1 MAINIPVP
9 VRPYARSTNDE
20 GVPLAALSSIIGTL
34 VERYRHM
41 ETVST
46 ASSGTTCIQ
55 IGYKPL
61 TNAANYRVFITSSA
75 GAVKLDGSIEGLTW
89 QGLQH
94 ASVGA
99 TLVQNAQPTQT
110 GHTLTNPD
118 IAISP
123 AVLVGRTDTNFILF
137 QGVSLAVGDIIEIF
151 STEFTGGEITERLL
165 RQTSGAPHRVRLKG
179 LFATVPTTPPTLGYD
194 GSYATGITGT
204 NWVELDEQFPN
215 NDLVG
220 GTVYNLFADATYNPL
235 AARWLLSNI
244 YIFSPEGGVNVQYS
258 TTDSGPWH
266 EAQAADDRW
275 RRWRDSLLLWHVE
288 PLNELDDGWQY
299 LANFVWDGGSDPD
312 PGVYTEWTKALTIP
326 VEFSEW
332 KFLHMELE
340 WSSTSGSEF
349 IIVPCNILKSGPVG
363 TSGFSEGVG
372 RVMHFRRNNQGASYD
387 DSKYDAT
394 RRSTGSILGFRYQ
407 FLHSTDEGSHQASQI
422 RIHITGSAVIAT
434 LRFFV
439 GR

>member
-9 VRPYARSTNDE
+9 VKGYARNVNED
-20 GVPLAALSSIIGTL
+20 GVPLSALESVIGTL
-34 VERYRHM
+34 VERYRHR

-46 ASSGTTCIQ
+46 ASTATPCVR
-55 IGYKPL
+55 IGYKPI
-61 TNAANYRVFITSSA
+61 TNATRYRVFITSSA
-75 GAVKLDGSIEGLTW
+75 GSIRLDGYIEALTW

-94 ASVGA
+94 ASPGD
-99 TLVQNAQPTQT
+99 TLVHDGQPTQT
-110 GHTLTNPD
+110 GHRLL
-118 IAISP
+118 SESE
-123 AVLVGRTDTNFILF
+123 VLDPNIVVGRTDSNFILF
-137 QGVSLAVGDIIEIF
+137 QGLALAEDDIIEIF
-151 STEFTGGEITERLL
+151 STEFSGGEIEERLS

-179 LFATVPTTPPTLGYD
+179 LFATVPTTPPDLGYD
-194 GSYATGITGT
+194 GSYATGIDGT

-235 AARWLLSNI
+235 AARWVLSNI

-258 TTDSGPWH
+258 TTDNGPWH
-266 EAQAADDRW
+266 EQQAPDDNW
-275 RRWRDSLLLWHVE
+275 RRWRDNLNFWHVE
-288 PLNELDDGWQY
+288 PLNELDGGWQY
-299 LANFVWDGGSDPD
+299 LTSFVWDGGTDPD
-312 PGVYTEWTKALTIP
+312 PGIYTEWSKTLTFP

-332 KFLHMELE
+332 KFLLMELE
-340 WSSTSGSEF
+340 WSPTSGSEF
-349 IIVPCNILKSGPVG
+349 ILVPCNILSSGIST

-394 RRSTGSILGFRYQ
+394 RRSTGNILGFRYQ
-407 FLHSTDEGSHQASQI
+407 FLHSSSETSNEASQV
-422 RIHITGSAVIAT
+422 RIEITGSHVIAT